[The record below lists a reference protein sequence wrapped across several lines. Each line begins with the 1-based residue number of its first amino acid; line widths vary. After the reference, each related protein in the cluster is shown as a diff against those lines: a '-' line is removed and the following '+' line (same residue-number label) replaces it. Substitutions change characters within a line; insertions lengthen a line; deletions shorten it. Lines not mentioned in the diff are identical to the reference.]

1 MNHAYLGTV
10 TDCRRVLMRQ
20 QPVTKFEPAVLMT
33 MVLAETTGTETIY
46 YLHGL
51 DLVAQNDGVNTEYF
65 GYDGLGSVRQMLDS
79 SGSVL
84 FTQAFDPYGN
94 LYYSAG
100 TNSTSWGFTGEQT
113 DAYIKLIYLRARWY
127 TPQIGRFMS
136 RDLWQGDYTRP
147 LSLNGWNYGYANPIN
162 FTDPSGFDPLDR
174 KWQDDFQ
181 KRTGREPAFEDVM
194 ARLFE
199 VTYPKEWNWEDFYNS
214 DGSIDI
220 EEYVRKLTAPPSSRS
235 WEDFPQA
242 LTRLASNY
250 NIDEKDIFVRDVGTL
265 YAGLPTRFGTRSF
278 LLPVNTIISLL
289 RSWGG
294 TGQTSAYLSR
304 SGLPP
309 EWIGTDRDSNVHH

>member
-1 MNHAYLGTV
+1 
-10 TDCRRVLMRQ
+10 
-20 QPVTKFEPAVLMT
+20 
-33 MVLAETTGTETIY
+33 
-46 YLHGL
+46 
-51 DLVAQNDGVNTEYF
+51 
-65 GYDGLGSVRQMLDS
+65 
-79 SGSVL
+79 
-84 FTQAFDPYGN
+84 
-94 LYYSAG
+94 
-100 TNSTSWGFTGEQT
+100 
-113 DAYIKLIYLRARWY
+113 
-127 TPQIGRFMS
+127 MS

-265 YAGLPTRFGTRSF
+265 YAGLPTRFGTRSL

-309 EWIGTDRDSNVHH
+309 EWIGTDRDSNVHHWAATFVLGYFYGKNIGRVQNILRECVTYNQENFWADIILGNRAARMGYALKRNRFAEYENYPFPWGPFTRHLWQNSLEKLWDFYMGE

>member
-100 TNSTSWGFTGEQT
+100 TNSTS
-113 DAYIKLIYLRARWY
+113 
-127 TPQIGRFMS
+127 
-136 RDLWQGDYTRP
+136 
-147 LSLNGWNYGYANPIN
+147 
-162 FTDPSGFDPLDR
+162 
-174 KWQDDFQ
+174 
-181 KRTGREPAFEDVM
+181 
-194 ARLFE
+194 
-199 VTYPKEWNWEDFYNS
+199 
-214 DGSIDI
+214 
-220 EEYVRKLTAPPSSRS
+220 
-235 WEDFPQA
+235 
-242 LTRLASNY
+242 
-250 NIDEKDIFVRDVGTL
+250 
-265 YAGLPTRFGTRSF
+265 
-278 LLPVNTIISLL
+278 
-289 RSWGG
+289 
-294 TGQTSAYLSR
+294 
-304 SGLPP
+304 
-309 EWIGTDRDSNVHH
+309 